1 MGESRPASESR
12 YSGLTEDA
20 ASIWRAFRT
29 GTFGRSAPNMGEIT
43 ESVDIMA
50 PIDRVFAALTDP
62 HRGQDWNPA
71 VTGIE
76 GITPGPPRVGTEW
89 IQSTLI
95 GGRELKLVCTIT
107 QLEAP
112 TYGVLEVSGGQ
123 RGSITTHCS
132 PIDGGTRV
140 KQVLAFVPPGGI
152 FGQMAGGFVSNAI
165 RREMMR
171 TMERQRDIIEAESG
185 AQRESR
191 TS

>member
-1 MGESRPASESR
+1 
-12 YSGLTEDA
+12 
-20 ASIWRAFRT
+20 
-29 GTFGRSAPNMGEIT
+29 MGEIT

-71 VTGIE
+71 ITEIE
-76 GITPGPPRVGTEW
+76 GITPGPVHSGTQW

-95 GGRELKLVCTIT
+95 GGREIKLECTIT
-107 QLEAP
+107 RLDPP
-112 TYGVLEVSGGQ
+112 TYGVLEVTGGQ
-123 RGSITTHCS
+123 RGSIATHCT
-132 PIDGGTRV
+132 PINGGTRV
-140 KQVLAFVPPGGI
+140 TQILSFVPPGGI
-152 FGQMAGGFVSNAI
+152 FGQMAGGFVSNAL

-171 TMERQRDIIEAESG
+171 TMERQRTIIEAESG